1 MFDSVLN
8 NPAAARDP
16 FASQEP
22 ADYQRQLYQNKAII
36 GKLEKENQE
45 LLQFKRQKEKLE
57 GELQRAFSE
66 LDQLRKDKEK
76 TEKLCSTYKKD
87 NEILRGQF
95 GSLQEKVRQQD
106 PLQDD
111 ENKQEEID
119 TLRRQVTKLVDD
131 NKALKAS
138 LDELLKKKDDD
149 KKMSTAIKSERKQYQ
164 EERLKWDQ
172 ERTKLLLV
180 KANLE
185 GELRELQSQRLAS
198 SKEDPV
204 QIQHRPTKVSWSDQS
219 SRGGYRDQGIE
230 QNKDTDTSGEA
241 SRRSHYHSSR
251 QRYSSSPGHRMQS
264 SEEHQPLQRTQ
275 SIDEVTML
283 LILYDVCI

>member
-1 MFDSVLN
+1 MHQSVLN

-16 FASQEP
+16 ITSQET
-22 ADYQRQLYQNKAII
+22 ADYQRQLYQSRAINE
-36 GKLEKENQE
+36 KLEKENQD
-45 LLQFKRQKEKLE
+45 LLQFKRQKDKLE
-57 GELQRAFSE
+57 SELQRALFE

-76 TEKLCSTYKKD
+76 AENLCSTYKRD
-87 NEILRGQF
+87 NEILGGRV
-95 GSLQEKVRQQD
+95 GSLQEKIRQQD

-119 TLRRQVTKLVDD
+119 TLRRQVTKLVDN
-131 NKALKAS
+131 NKALRSS

-149 KKMSTAIKSERKQYQ
+149 IKMSTAIKSERKQYE

-172 ERTKLLLV
+172 ERTKLLLE

-185 GELRELQSQRLAS
+185 GELRELQSQHLAT

-204 QIQHRPTKVSWSDQS
+204 PIQHRTTKVSWSDQS
-219 SRGGYRDQGIE
+219 DRGGYKYRGME
-230 QNKDTDTSGEA
+230 QNQDTGTSGET
-241 SRRSHYHSSR
+241 RRKSQYHSSR
-251 QRYSSSPGHRMQS
+251 QRYSSS

-275 SIDEVTML
+275 SIDEVVFL
-283 LILYDVCI
+283 LILYNTCM